1 MTALQPLKKY
11 RWKVFFGPSLKAFEC
26 VCELIIP
33 FLVRAIIDEG
43 LTPGGSQVG
52 NSGFVLG
59 LCFAVFGLSV
69 LGFGLTILSQYVAAD
84 TCTRYG
90 FDLKRELYDHIG
102 RLSPIQ
108 LENYGKNKALNL
120 VNTSSFSLQTGV
132 QMFMRLLIRAPMLVV
147 GSIVAAFVVN
157 VYAGCVVLGSL
168 LLSALVIGIIVK
180 KTPKE
185 YTLLVNEL
193 DAISRQ
199 GDDLIVGS
207 RVVRAFNKQQ
217 SASREFKEESERY
230 RKQALRLSRINA
242 FINPLTFGFV
252 NLAIVL
258 IVYLG
263 SFAKPTTGLSVGS
276 IVALISFLT
285 QSLNALIQFTRLV
298 TSFSRA
304 YADKKRVD
312 AFFAIEPDI
321 VDGEREEEPEV
332 AAGEML
338 YELKGVS
345 LSYGGESLALQDID
359 LSIPKGASVGVIG
372 GTGSGKS
379 AMISLLCRFI
389 DPVAGTVYFRG
400 HDIKESKLAS
410 VRSDMALV
418 SQKPQLFKGT
428 IRDNLTLGQSR
439 TDEEIDAALRQAL
452 AYDFVYA
459 KEAGLD
465 SAVEENGTNFSG
477 GQKQRL
483 LIARAILS
491 KRPLLILDDA
501 TSALDYRSD
510 LRVRQNIR
518 KLDGVT
524 LLMVS
529 QRATSIKDCDVIYVF
544 DQGRIVGKGTHESLL
559 RDCPIY
565 QETYEAQVSQR

>member
-1 MTALQPLKKY
+1 MKTMFSHRGLAFPFVRRCLELNTVFPERQPVEVVLLS
-11 RWKVFFGPSLKAFEC
+11 RNDSDTGMRVFNSIEHYKLGIIRAAFT
-26 VCELIIP
+26 
-33 FLVRAIIDEG
+33 R
-43 LTPGGSQVG
+43 G
-52 NSGFVLG
+52 NSPFRYIPAYNVSLFLSANSSDVTEALGNGYPAGLVLPS
-59 LCFAVFGLSV
+59 AADDD
-69 LGFGLTILSQYVAAD
+69 AAD
-84 TCTRYG
+84 TELRVA
-90 FDLKRELYDHIG
+90 FDFDGVIADDSAEKIYQTEGIKAFYD
-102 RLSPIQ
+102 S
-108 LENYGKNKALNL
+108 ETAKAE
-120 VNTSSFSLQTGV
+120 T
-132 QMFMRLLIRAPMLVV
+132 
-147 GSIVAAFVVN
+147 
-157 VYAGCVVLGSL
+157 
-168 LLSALVIGIIVK
+168 
-180 KTPKE
+180 
-185 YTLLVNEL
+185 
-193 DAISRQ
+193 AISPGPL
-199 GDDLIVGS
+199 GDLF
-207 RVVRAFNKQQ
+207 RKLAVRIK
-217 SASREFKEESERY
+217 
-230 RKQALRLSRINA
+230 
-242 FINPLTFGFV
+242 
-252 NLAIVL
+252 
-258 IVYLG
+258 
-263 SFAKPTTGLSVGS
+263 
-276 IVALISFLT
+276 
-285 QSLNALIQFTRLV
+285 SLNALIQFTRLV

-510 LRVRQNIR
+510 LQVRQNIR

-544 DQGRIVGKGTHESLL
+544 DQGRIVGKGTHETLL